1 MQPRPLLA
9 GGEVEV
15 GLRPAPRPRVLGA
28 VELGAAHPVLL
39 GELAGVLDAHAPLLG
54 GVDEEQATE
63 APERLPAEVLL
74 ALLVEQQHAAT
85 TVGGL
90 RRGDETG
97 QGGGAR
103 LEGGEHEGCLV
114 EHSHTAGVVHAL
126 ILPYRMVR
134 RKCYALQAPQDG
146 RTTDLETTSEER

>member
-1 MQPRPLLA
+1 VQPRPLLA

-97 QGGGAR
+97 QAGSDDDDVGVHACSFVCEPGAGSLSPRMHSQGAR
-103 LEGGEHEGCLV
+103 DHGLHHLV
-114 EHSHTAGVVHAL
+114 SNDVAC
-126 ILPYRMVR
+126 
-134 RKCYALQAPQDG
+134 K
-146 RTTDLETTSEER
+146 

>member
-1 MQPRPLLA
+1 MVLQRHGEAVRGRTGEP
-9 GGEVEV
+9 GG
-15 GLRPAPRPRVLGA
+15 
-28 VELGAAHPVLL
+28 
-39 GELAGVLDAHAPLLG
+39 
-54 GVDEEQATE
+54 
-63 APERLPAEVLL
+63 
-74 ALLVEQQHAAT
+74 
-85 TVGGL
+85 
-90 RRGDETG
+90 GDETG